1 MGTWNARSNWAHF
14 DDADDVEDDDTQLN
28 TLPDLRPARL
38 LLAEDDDELR
48 RSIAGQLRRKGY
60 EVDEAFSGF
69 EAIALIARH
78 QEPYDLIIS
87 DLQLHGM
94 TGLEIVDEL
103 RASPRPEDADVP
115 VILLAANASRE
126 TEAMAQRLN
135 AVLVDNPCD
144 LEQLWYQAEKLAR
157 PVQVDRRVA

>member
-1 MGTWNARSNWAHF
+1 MATWRGRSSWAYS
-14 DDADDVEDDDTQLN
+14 EDDDESTGLN

-78 QEPYDLIIS
+78 DDDPYDLIIS

-103 RASPRPEDADVP
+103 RSSPRQEDADVP
-115 VILLAANASRE
+115 VILIAEGPTRE
-126 TEAMAQRLN
+126 TEVMAERLH
-135 AVLVDNPCD
+135 AVLLSKPCD
-144 LEQLWYQAEKLAR
+144 LELLGRQAEELAR
-157 PVQVDRRVA
+157 PVQIDQRAH

>member
-1 MGTWNARSNWAHF
+1 MATWKARSNWGHF
-14 DDADDVEDDDTQLN
+14 DDAEDEDTALN
-28 TLPDLRPARL
+28 SLPDLRPARL

-78 QEPYDLIIS
+78 NNPYDLIIS
-87 DLQLHGM
+87 DLHLHGM

-103 RASPRPEDADVP
+103 RASPRQEDTEVP
-115 VILLAANASRE
+115 VILLGAPASRE
-126 TEAMAQRLN
+126 AEALAQRLH
-135 AVLVDNPCD
+135 AVLVEKPWD
-144 LEQLWYQAEKLAR
+144 LEQLWQQAEKLAR
-157 PVQVDRRVA
+157 PVQLDRRVA